1 MNVPHKQH
9 QVSLILVKL
18 DHILGRKYFFLP
30 CDATVLK
37 FSYKSALPA
46 DWPGEWWCLLCCQ
59 SSFGPPGRGGFFFS
73 FLFFFFFLM
82 SGARMGVR
90 TRARW
95 AGNRTRLSSLFKHND
110 RGEVIEKGVV
120 RGRLPEKKKRWS
132 ASKRQET
139 QTGCFCCTLRSYI
152 SWLAKSCVVCT
163 CLMFGCVCN
172 VVIWLVDHKASQP
185 VWTEV

>member
-1 MNVPHKQH
+1 MLLFW
-9 QVSLILVKL
+9 SLATSQLCQLTDLGSDGVYSAVRAAL
-18 DHILGRKYFFLP
+18 DRREEE
-30 CDATVLK
+30 V
-37 FSYKSALPA
+37 
-46 DWPGEWWCLLCCQ
+46 
-59 SSFGPPGRGGFFFS
+59 FFS
-73 FLFFFFFLM
+73 FFFFFLM
-82 SGARMGVR
+82 SAARMGVR

-185 VWTEV
+185 VWTEG